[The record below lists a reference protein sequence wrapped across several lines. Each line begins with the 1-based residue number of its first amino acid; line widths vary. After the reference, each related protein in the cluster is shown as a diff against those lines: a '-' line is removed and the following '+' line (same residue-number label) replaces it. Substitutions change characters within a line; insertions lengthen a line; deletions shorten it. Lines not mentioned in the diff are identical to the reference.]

1 MKLLAI
7 DLDGTLLRTDCRIS
21 DYSIYVLNKAI
32 EQNIMIV
39 PASGRCFRS
48 VMKLLSE
55 VKGLSYVI
63 GSGGTTITSVKGKK
77 LIHQDVFPSEL
88 ASEIFH
94 HLFQNNNFVSIYSGN
109 DAYIQRGSE
118 SVMYS
123 SGMGKELCDNLLET
137 FVRLNYLD
145 RAIYREILPVNKMC
159 LASMDSDG
167 VLKCVEWL
175 KQFNELVCNYSTED
189 IVEISLKQSNKG
201 NALDLLCNDINR
213 SSNDFEIS
221 KEDIIAIGDSMIDID
236 MIQYAH
242 VGIAVDNG
250 MEELKKVADR
260 IIASNDEDGPAYLI
274 EEIISKT
281 YI

>member
-21 DYSIYVLNKAI
+21 DYSKSVLNKAK
-32 EQNIMIV
+32 EHDIMII

-48 VMKLLSE
+48 VMKLLSGVE
-55 VKGLSYVI
+55 GLSYVI
-63 GSGGTTITSVKGKK
+63 GSGGTTITSVREKK
-77 LIHQDVFPSEL
+77 LIHQDIFPPEL

-94 HLFQNNNFVSIYSGN
+94 YLYQKNNFVSIYSGN

-118 SVMYS
+118 SVMYA
-123 SGMGKELCDNLLET
+123 SGIGKVLCDNLLET

-159 LASMDSDG
+159 LASLDPDG
-167 VLKCVEWL
+167 VLKCAEWL
-175 KQFNELVCNYSTED
+175 MQFKELVCNYSTKD
-189 IVEISLKQSNKG
+189 IVEINLKKSNKG
-201 NALDLLCNDINR
+201 NALNILCNNINR
-213 SSNDFEIS
+213 YNNDFEVS

-242 VGIAVDNG
+242 VGIAVDNA
-250 MEELKKVADR
+250 MEELKKFADR
-260 IIASNDEDGPAYLI
+260 IIASNDEDGPAHLI
-274 EEIISKT
+274 EEIISIT
-281 YI
+281 